1 MIRNTKIWPALPILV
16 LILIAVPTMSTANE
30 KALTLDEVLFHL
42 RTREQTLETFSADFR
57 QIQRS
62 ELFEK
67 PQTSEGRLYFDRSGK
82 LLMKM
87 TLPETFFVFLT
98 GRKMI
103 SGTPDSPYRQKTLP
117 GSNPFFKQILGIGQ
131 SVDQLKKQFNI
142 QLTSTA
148 TRQGCEIEFQTLRKN
163 RRMPFV
169 SIQATINTQLWLPE
183 TVRLQESGGDITV
196 FYLTFTAINEPL
208 PDGIFD
214 IESANSHPAEPSGS
228 HEAK

>member
-16 LILIAVPTMSTANE
+16 LILIAVPTMSTADE
-30 KALTLDEVLFHL
+30 KTLTLDEVLFHL
-42 RTREQTLETFSADFR
+42 KTREQTLDTFSADFR
-57 QIQRS
+57 QVQRS
-62 ELFEK
+62 ALFEK

-87 TLPETFFVFLT
+87 TMPETFFVFLT

-103 SGTPDSPYRQKTLP
+103 SGTPGSPYRQKTLP
-117 GSNPFFKQILGIGQ
+117 GSNPFFKQILGTGR
-131 SVDQLKKQFNI
+131 SVDQLKRQFNI
-142 QLTSTA
+142 QLTNVVKG
-148 TRQGCEIEFQTLRKN
+148 QGCDIEFHPLKKK

-169 SIQATINTQLWLPE
+169 SLQASINTRLWLPE
-183 TVRLQESGGDITV
+183 TVRLRESGGDVTV
-196 FYLTFTAINEPL
+196 FFLTFTAINEPL

-214 IESANSHPAEPSGS
+214 IEAPNSLPAESPGS